1 MDKTSKMIFEYI
13 NQLPNKKLRYTNPD
27 IDKAAN
33 KLDIDP
39 SEFLKC
45 IEYLR
50 NDGTL
55 KESRGG
61 IGIKYIELSH
71 PSLHIKE
78 FKRIQ
83 FCNYSKRNLIAI
95 LGLIAAIIPIII
107 SFL

>member
-33 KLDIDP
+33 KLNIDP

-83 FCNYSKRNLIAI
+83 FKNYLKNNLISI
-95 LGLIAAIIPIII
+95 IALFVSII
-107 SFL
+107 SLITSIF